1 MDTTRI
7 LQVAKNALSVG
18 MPCFLL
24 SFNFTIS
31 LTLVLR
37 ENIPGMVGGS
47 FPFLLSMVL
56 SLNYFP
62 VVHALSELNLLTS
75 DLSQLA
81 ISCAILHKTIGWL
94 SVALTSAIIKSDK
107 GPAVCWIIKIN
118 PEGKPVKEIYVLA
131 IGALVM
137 GFLSDAIGTTYL
149 LGALLMGL
157 IIPPGPP
164 LGIAIIERFELVI
177 FHFFL
182 PFFYIRI
189 GQYTNLSSIQNGS
202 RLISFEIII
211 GASYL
216 GKFVGSLLIWVF
228 IKASIPNA
236 VIFSCILSL
245 KGIMDLIFI
254 LRWRIRKLID
264 KDTFTL
270 AMLTHTAVTAVRT
283 PLISLYY
290 TPYRKLEITQSM
302 EDRMRTLCTTPV
314 NSELRKNL
322 MENTPITQHKI
333 YVENSKSGEKP
344 RP

>member
-1 MDTTRI
+1 MLDYKDKPRGET
-7 LQVAKNALSVG
+7 
-18 MPCFLL
+18 
-24 SFNFTIS
+24 
-31 LTLVLR
+31 
-37 ENIPGMVGGS
+37 
-47 FPFLLSMVL
+47 
-56 SLNYFP
+56 
-62 VVHALSELNLLTS
+62 SERNLCL
-75 DLSQLA
+75 
-81 ISCAILHKTIGWL
+81 G
-94 SVALTSAIIKSDK
+94 
-107 GPAVCWIIKIN
+107 
-118 PEGKPVKEIYVLA
+118 Y
-131 IGALVM
+131 GALVM

-254 LRWRIRKLID
+254 LRWRIRK
-264 KDTFTL
+264 
-270 AMLTHTAVTAVRT
+270 VRV
-283 PLISLYY
+283 IF
-290 TPYRKLEITQSM
+290 
-302 EDRMRTLCTTPV
+302 
-314 NSELRKNL
+314 
-322 MENTPITQHKI
+322 
-333 YVENSKSGEKP
+333 
-344 RP
+344 